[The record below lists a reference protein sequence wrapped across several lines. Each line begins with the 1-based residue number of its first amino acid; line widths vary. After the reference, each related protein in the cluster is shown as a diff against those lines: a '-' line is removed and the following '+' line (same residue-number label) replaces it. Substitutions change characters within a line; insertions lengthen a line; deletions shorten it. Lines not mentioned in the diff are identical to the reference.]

1 MKIEIEKDEINEL
14 TVRIICKEVDENV
27 KKLKYYIGLYDNNI
41 LAKRKDEFVRIGI
54 KDIYYIESVDG
65 RIFIY
70 GEKEVYEIDYRLF
83 ELEEQ
88 LDKKDFYRSSKSQ
101 IININHMKSI
111 KPELNR
117 TLTVTMKNNE
127 KLSISRR
134 CSVGFRKMLGI

>member
-14 TVRIICKEVDENV
+14 TVRIICKEIDENV
-27 KKLKYYIGLYDNNI
+27 KTLKNYISLYENNI
-41 LAKRKDEFVRIGI
+41 LVKRKDEFVRIGI
-54 KDIYYIESVDG
+54 NDVYYIESVDG
-65 RIFIY
+65 RSFLY
-70 GEKEVYEIDYRLF
+70 SEKEVYEIDYRLF

-88 LDKKDFYRSSKSQ
+88 LNKKDFYRSSKSQ

-134 CSVGFRKMLGI
+134 CSIGFKRMIGI

>member
-1 MKIEIEKDEINEL
+1 MKIEIEKKEISEL

-27 KKLKYYIGLYDNNI
+27 KKLKYYLGLYDNNI
-41 LAKRKDEFVRIGI
+41 LAKRKDEFVRIGM

-65 RIFIY
+65 RCFLY
-70 GEKEVYEIDYRLF
+70 SENEVYEIDYRLF

-111 KPELNR
+111 KPEINR

-134 CSVGFRKMLGI
+134 CSVGFKRMLGL